1 MADDY
6 AYVAKSSLK
15 LKKTDGVVVKAK
27 KKKKKNM
34 AIDNKNKFKQMIEKS
49 LADTNSDSSNGY
61 ASDPKAHSS
70 ADKSAA
76 NDKFRWMTAAER
88 KFLEQQERRQTE
100 RIMAKA
106 SKSHKQRVEEFNSQL
121 ENLTEHY
128 DIPKVSWTK

>member
-6 AYVAKSSLK
+6 EYVAKSSLK
-15 LKKTDGVVVKAK
+15 LKKTDGMVMKAK
-27 KKKKKNM
+27 KKKKKNKV
-34 AIDNKNKFKQMIEKS
+34 IDDKNKFKQMIEKS

-61 ASDPKAHSS
+61 GTDPKAQSS
-70 ADKSAA
+70 GDK
-76 NDKFRWMTAAER
+76 NTDDKFKWMTAAER

-106 SKSHKQRVEEFNSQL
+106 SKSHKQRVEEFNSHL

>member
-6 AYVAKSSLK
+6 EYVAKSSLK
-15 LKKTDGVVVKAK
+15 LKKTDGMVMKAK
-27 KKKKKNM
+27 KKKKKNKV
-34 AIDNKNKFKQMIEKS
+34 IDDKNKFKQMIEKS

-61 ASDPKAHSS
+61 GTDPKAQSS
-70 ADKSAA
+70 GDKNAD
-76 NDKFRWMTAAER
+76 DKFKWMTAAER

-106 SKSHKQRVEEFNSQL
+106 SKSHKQRVEEFNSHL